1 MLDAPGNKKKT
12 KKIKQQ
18 KKTTKKQTTTEWY
31 LKKCI
36 QHSSVSLINCLDEYE
51 NKCSDSKDKQT
62 TLVIKPHICADTQK

>member
-1 MLDAPGNKKKT
+1 MLLEIKKKNQQ
-12 KKIKQQ
+12 KQQ
-18 KKTTKKQTTTEWY
+18 RTTTEWY

-62 TLVIKPHICADTQK
+62 TLVIKPYICADTQK